1 MHEMGSLEANTAAL
15 NRLAA
20 IMEAGGGTTKTAAPV
35 ANGAAPTA
43 EKRTPGRPR
52 KITLDTV
59 KAVAEELRD
68 AKGKPAAVALIK
80 KHGAESLAEMDEV
93 QYPKFVAAAKAILNA
108 EPEEDEAEDEGEGD
122 DSL

>member
-1 MHEMGSLEANTAAL
+1 MPEMGSLEANTAAL

-20 IMEAGGGTTKTAAPV
+20 IMEKGGGTTVPKTTAAPEAV
-35 ANGAAPTA
+35 EG
-43 EKRTPGRPR
+43 KRGPGRPKR
-52 KITLDTV
+52 ITLDTV

-80 KHGAESLAEMDEV
+80 KHGAESLAEMDEA

-108 EPEEDEAEDEGEGD
+108 ESEDEDEGDGD